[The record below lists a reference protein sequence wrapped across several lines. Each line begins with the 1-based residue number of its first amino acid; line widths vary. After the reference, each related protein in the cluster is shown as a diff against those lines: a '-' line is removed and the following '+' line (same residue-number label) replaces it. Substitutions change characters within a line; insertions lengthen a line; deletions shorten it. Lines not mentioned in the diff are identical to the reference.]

1 MWPIGR
7 QSVARHLT
15 WGLHSKSSRTAHCTL
30 LPIGMLSFSRHGAL
44 AINAQTFQATIGIF
58 NQIPRVWPS
67 NPKIPRI
74 IHHIWLGSALP
85 KAFQRSLCLYAAWMS
100 ECHVDEWM
108 RIHNHFATRI
118 SRPMDCTAPNLGVQV
133 QEHSKNIYRNFR
145 NIQLT
150 RGGWSPP
157 KILRLAGCPAVKRI
171 IYSGFSLN
179 SRPYV

>member
-7 QSVARHLT
+7 QNVARHLT

-58 NQIPRVWPS
+58 NQIPRVRPS

-85 KAFQRSLCLYAAWMS
+85 KAFQRSICLYAAWMS
-100 ECHVDEWM
+100 ECRVDEWM
-108 RIHNHFATRI
+108 PNGWVNLYSQPICHVDF
-118 SRPMDCTAPNLGVQV
+118 APNGL
-133 QEHSKNIYRNFR
+133 HST
-145 NIQLT
+145 QPGSSGT
-150 RGGWSPP
+150 RTLKKYLS
-157 KILRLAGCPAVKRI
+157 
-171 IYSGFSLN
+171 
-179 SRPYV
+179 

>member
-58 NQIPRVWPS
+58 NQIPRVRPS

-85 KAFQRSLCLYAAWMS
+85 KAFQRSICLYAAWMS
-100 ECHVDEWM
+100 ECRVDEWM
-108 RIHNHFATRI
+108 
-118 SRPMDCTAPNLGVQV
+118 PNGWVNAKWMSECVFSTNLPRRFRAQWIA
-133 QEHSKNIYRNFR
+133 QHPTWEFRYKNT
-145 NIQLT
+145 Q
-150 RGGWSPP
+150 
-157 KILRLAGCPAVKRI
+157 KIFIVILET
-171 IYSGFSLN
+171 YN
-179 SRPYV
+179 